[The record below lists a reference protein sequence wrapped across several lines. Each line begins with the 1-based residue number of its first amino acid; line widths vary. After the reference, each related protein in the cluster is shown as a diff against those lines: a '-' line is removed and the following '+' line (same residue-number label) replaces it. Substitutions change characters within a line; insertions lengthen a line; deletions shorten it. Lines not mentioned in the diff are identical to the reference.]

1 MRKFTFLSIS
11 IMLTLFATSCSIFNT
26 TSKSTG
32 VTATKTTG
40 EDNSTTGSNS
50 STQLQPQTPYLQS
63 ATTDYLAG
71 EWTIYSVG
79 GNKLTGESR
88 PYINFDNENHRF
100 YGSNGCNIING
111 NYAEGSHASLK
122 LSNIISTMMSCPD
135 ADYEQAI
142 NNALDAV
149 SSYTLLKKGNEYYLD
164 LKNDKKVS
172 IMMLRKHNMDFLNG
186 TWQVSDINGV
196 TYNNA
201 DLEMVIDTNELK
213 LHGNTGC
220 NIVNGSV
227 YIDPDKSNSVQF
239 LNLITTRMGC
249 SEEKL
254 KAETAML
261 VALESVEY
269 AKRGRNNTVVMYDKG
284 DHAIMV
290 LKKVQVDRE

>member
-1 MRKFTFLSIS
+1 MGKFTIIASA
-11 IMLTLFATSCSIFNT
+11 MLVMMSVSSCSIFN
-26 TSKSTG
+26 
-32 VTATKTTG
+32 KTTTT
-40 EDNSTTGSNS
+40 NSGGGSTETTGSNS
-50 STQLQPQTPYLQS
+50 SVQLQPQTPYLQS

-71 EWTIYSVG
+71 EWIIYSVG
-79 GNKLTGESR
+79 GNKVTGDER
-88 PYINFDNENHRF
+88 PYINFDSENHRF

-111 NYAEGSHASLK
+111 DYAEGAHASLK
-122 LSNIISTMMSCPD
+122 LSNIISTMMSCPN

-142 NNALDAV
+142 NAALDAV

-164 LKNDKKVS
+164 LKNEKKVS
-172 IMMLRKHNMDFLNG
+172 IMMLRKHNMEFLNG
-186 TWQVSDINGV
+186 TWVVSDINGIS
-196 TYNNA
+196 YNNPEM
-201 DLEMVIDTNELK
+201 EMVIDTNELK

-227 YIDPDKSNSVQF
+227 YIDPDKSDSVQF

-249 SEEKL
+249 SEDNL

-269 AKRGRNNTVVMYDKG
+269 AKRGRNNTVVMYDKS

-290 LKKVQVDRE
+290 LKKVQVNRGE